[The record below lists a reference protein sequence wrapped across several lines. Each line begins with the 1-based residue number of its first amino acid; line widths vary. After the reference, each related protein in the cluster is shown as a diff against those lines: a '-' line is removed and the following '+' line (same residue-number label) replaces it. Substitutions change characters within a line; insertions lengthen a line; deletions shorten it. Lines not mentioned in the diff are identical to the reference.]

1 MEIVY
6 EIEAILFLYGD
17 ELEIERLEKFFEIG
31 KKELIEALG
40 KLKAL
45 KEKSGVNLK
54 IKEGKVS
61 LVTNPEYGETLFNF
75 FNPKPKPKKLS
86 KAALETLTIIAYR
99 QPVPKSEM
107 EKIRGV
113 KVDGVIQSL
122 EERDLIYVSG
132 IKEGSGKAKLYSVTK
147 NFLKYLRINSLEEL
161 PNYNEIRNGD
171 KNEDKQVSS

>member
-6 EIEAILFLYGD
+6 ELEAILFLYGD
-17 ELEIERLEKFFEIG
+17 ELEIERLEKFFNISRE
-31 KKELIEALG
+31 EMIETLG

-54 IKEGKVS
+54 IKDGMVS

-99 QPVPKSEM
+99 QPVSKSEM

-113 KVDGVIQSL
+113 KVDGVVSSL
-122 EERDLIYVSG
+122 EEKDLIYVSG
-132 IKEGSGKAKLYSVTK
+132 IKEGIGKAKLYSVTD
-147 NFLKYLRINSLEEL
+147 NFLKYLKIKSLEEL
-161 PNYNEIRNGD
+161 PNYSEVRNGRE
-171 KNEDKQVSS
+171 NENK